1 MLDELLVKI
10 RHRRNTSIVS
20 LLMFLHNGQYPQSN
34 DFFSYSTKHN
44 IKITAKQIY
53 EKLFVEPEPDPESP
67 EVILQAQSEIC
78 EVNED
83 DQDSLSK
90 TLTTF
95 LASPILESTPQ
106 LEKEL
111 KMMEGNG
118 KRTPNLEKLYK
129 ALITIKPTSVDC
141 ERTFSIAGNFC
152 TKIRSKL
159 MPETLSNLVFL
170 KYYFKETK

>member
-1 MLDELLVKI
+1 MLDEFLVKI

-78 EVNED
+78 EVIKRRPRLFEQDIDDISSFTNFRINTATRERIED
-83 DQDSLSK
+83 DGRK
-90 TLTTF
+90 W
-95 LASPILESTPQ
+95 
-106 LEKEL
+106 
-111 KMMEGNG
+111 
-118 KRTPNLEKLYK
+118 
-129 ALITIKPTSVDC
+129 
-141 ERTFSIAGNFC
+141 
-152 TKIRSKL
+152 
-159 MPETLSNLVFL
+159 
-170 KYYFKETK
+170 